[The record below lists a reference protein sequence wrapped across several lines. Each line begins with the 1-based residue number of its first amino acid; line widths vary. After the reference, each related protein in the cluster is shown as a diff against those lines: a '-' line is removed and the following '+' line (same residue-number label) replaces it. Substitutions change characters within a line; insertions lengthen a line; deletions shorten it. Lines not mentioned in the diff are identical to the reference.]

1 MAYEIIWSEISL
13 QDYNGIVE
21 YLIDEWSLSAASNFV
36 DIVNKK
42 LDNLSKQPLVGIMSE
57 KNPSIR
63 SILFTPHNRL
73 YYKLSGNIIELLAII
88 DTRTNPTEN
97 PFNIAI

>member
-1 MAYEIIWSEISL
+1 LISE
-13 QDYNGIVE
+13 
-21 YLIDEWSLSAASNFV
+21 WPLSVAFDFV

-42 LDNLSKQPLVGIMSE
+42 LDNLSKQPFVGIKSE

-73 YYKLSGNIIELLAII
+73 YYKISGNTIALLTIV
-88 DTRTNPTEN
+88 DTRTNPKTN
-97 PFNIAI
+97 PF